1 MDSATFI
8 GSFTFKEVSYDTY
21 HESAFTAPVRQN
33 YVMYLQKGRA
43 EITSGGEV
51 VELSEG
57 DILHIPRGSRY
68 TTRLFGEPEILF
80 GSYAYLNYPG
90 KFVNTHKIQKLLPS
104 DEMLRLISLVSQG
117 GGVNCKTLG
126 CFYLFLDE
134 MNAQLTPAANDT
146 KTALADMATAFIR
159 RNPDSKIPEVAA
171 HCNVSESTL
180 YSVFEEYVGT
190 SPADFKLGVRLEEA
204 FHYLTSTDMPIEQ
217 ISDVCGF
224 SSSSYFRK
232 KFYAMYGKTPSKI
245 RHGSGDNSQG
255 F

>member
-1 MDSATFI
+1 MDSTTFI
-8 GSFTFKEVSYDTY
+8 GSFTFKEVIYDTY
-21 HESAFTAPVRQN
+21 HESSFLTPVRQN
-33 YVMYLQKGRA
+33 YVMYLEKGRA
-43 EITSGGEV
+43 EISSGGEV

-68 TTRLFGEPEILF
+68 TTRLYGTPEIRF

-90 KFVNTHKIQKLLPS
+90 NFVNTHKIQKLLPS
-104 DEMLRLISLVSQG
+104 EEMRRLISLVSRG

-126 CFYLFLDE
+126 WFYLFLDE
-134 MNAQLTPAANDT
+134 MNAQLTPSGND
-146 KTALADMATAFIR
+146 KKIALADRATAFIR

-171 HCNVSESTL
+171 HCGVSESSL
-180 YSVFEEYVGT
+180 YSLFEEYVGI

-204 FHYLTSTDMPIEQ
+204 FHYLTSSDMPIEQ

-232 KFYAMYGKTPSKI
+232 KFYAMYGKTPSKV
-245 RHGSGDNSQG
+245 RRSAGKNSQG